1 MESIVAE
8 LRFLNLKRLLAYEYE
23 EGWVLVQGQCVEA
36 GFLSFTMSFLEG
48 GLRQSLVE
56 KFYLMNHLNGP
67 DLTLFETFMRLNI
80 FHVYINYKTVRFF
93 PN

>member
-1 MESIVAE
+1 M
-8 LRFLNLKRLLAYEYE
+8 
-23 EGWVLVQGQCVEA
+23 LVQSQCVEA
-36 GFLSFTMSFLEG
+36 GFLSFPMSVLEG

-80 FHVYINYKTVRFF
+80 FHVYIDYKTMRFF
-93 PN
+93 LIKNLHACGYIS